1 MIIFSSVKKRPN
13 YGLWIRRLEE
23 IFRRKLIWSRMG
35 FFSYQTGQT
44 PVNWSHYTLTLNQS
58 QFSVR
63 WEILDAEMEDGRL

>member
-1 MIIFSSVKKRPN
+1 MEKF
-13 YGLWIRRLEE
+13 RRLED
-23 IFRRKLIWSRMG
+23 IFRRKLIWSRMD

-63 WEILDAEMEDGRL
+63 WGILDAEMEDGRL